1 MRNIFLFL
9 KSYAVLLL
17 FLFLQIISLVM
28 LFNYNDFHQTVYW
41 NFSNE
46 VSGNLNERVSSIES
60 YFSLKKQND
69 ELRRQNALLLEQAI
83 INGIG
88 PDTTSRIEK
97 KEFKKDSLKELRQ
110 YKYMDAEVLNSSV
123 HLQMNYLTLHRG
135 LNQGVIQNMAVV
147 GADGLI
153 GTVVHSSKNMSLVM
167 SLINRESKV
176 IAVLKKG
183 SGLGEISWDGK
194 DPSIL
199 LLTKVPKTIKVNKG
213 DTVVTSPYSDRFPP
227 GVPIGFVDKVD
238 FDQET
243 NTFRLKVRTAVD
255 FNSVHHAYVVENLL
269 QPEMEEVNAKKKK
282 E

>member
-1 MRNIFLFL
+1 
-9 KSYAVLLL
+9 
-17 FLFLQIISLVM
+17 M
-28 LFNYNDFHQTVYW
+28 LFSYNDFHQTVYW
-41 NFSNE
+41 SFSNE
-46 VSGNLNERVSSIES
+46 VSGDLNDRVSSIES
-60 YFSLKKQND
+60 YFSLQKQND
-69 ELRRQNALLLEQAI
+69 ELRRQNALLLEESKN
-83 INGIG
+83 NGIG
-88 PDTTSRIEK
+88 PDTTTRIEK
-97 KEFKKDSLKELRQ
+97 KEFKKDSLKEVRK

-135 LNQGVIQNMAVV
+135 LNQGVAQNMAVI

-153 GTVVHSSKNMSLVM
+153 GTVVHSTKNMSLVM

-255 FNSVHHAYVVENLL
+255 FNSVHHAYVIQNLL
-269 QPEMEEVNAKKKK
+269 QSEMEEVNAKKKK